1 MNEPE
6 ECSFAHKVRTTAYPT
21 VELGGIIWA
30 YMGPREKMPPPPE
43 FEWTQVPATH
53 RHVSKVIEECNW
65 LQALEGGIDTS
76 HAPILHRTISPAT
89 DKAGVPLLGP
99 FVRGKAP
106 TLEVDVTD
114 YGYRYVGIRP
124 LEDDETYVRAYH
136 YVMPFTQIRP
146 QQFRYRGRVRP
157 RAAGHF
163 WVPMDDENCMVW
175 NWMYSFGDEPLTEED
190 RLERDSGNG
199 PDHVDPR
206 TFRSKV
212 NRRNGWLIDR
222 QVQKTET
229 FTGIEGINAQDRG
242 VQESMGPIVDRSK
255 EYLGPADRA
264 IIVTRRLLLQA
275 IKTVGEGGDPP
286 GVDTSYYQ
294 ARAVERIL
302 PKGVQW
308 REALLPEMYP
318 GAEPVAAAAR

>member
-1 MNEPE
+1 
-6 ECSFAHKVRTTAYPT
+6 
-21 VELGGIIWA
+21 
-30 YMGPREKMPPPPE
+30 
-43 FEWTQVPATH
+43 
-53 RHVSKVIEECNW
+53 
-65 LQALEGGIDTS
+65 
-76 HAPILHRTISPAT
+76 
-89 DKAGVPLLGP
+89 LLGP
-99 FVRGKAP
+99 FVQGKAP
-106 TLEVDVTD
+106 ALEVDVTD

-124 LEDDETYVRAYH
+124 LEEGETYVRAYH

-146 QQFRYRGRVRP
+146 QQFRYRGREQP

-175 NWMYSFGDEPLTEED
+175 NWMYSWGDAPFTDEE
-190 RLERDSGNG
+190 RLERASGNG

-275 IKTVGEGGDPP
+275 VKTVGEGGDPP

-318 GAEPVAAAAR
+318 GAEPVAIAH